1 MSGDRFK
8 ARMNAKAAKK
18 KRRGHKPRE
27 GSLIRGLGLLISPRY
42 LALHVGV
49 FILLYVSFYSLIRF
63 TPAPTKLMYIM
74 PVAYF
79 LYLGLWLVVVPG
91 RKV

>member
-1 MSGDRFK
+1 
-8 ARMNAKAAKK
+8 MNAKATKK
-18 KRRGHKPRE
+18 KRRGHVPRE
-27 GSLIRGLGLLISPRY
+27 ESFIRGLGLLIAPRY

-49 FILLYVSFYSLIRF
+49 FILLYVGLYSLIRF
-63 TPAPTKLMYIM
+63 TPVPTKLMYAM

-79 LYLGLWLVVVPG
+79 LYLGLWLVIVPG

>member
-1 MSGDRFK
+1 MS
-8 ARMNAKAAKK
+8 AKLAKK
-18 KRRGHKPRE
+18 KRRGHSPRE
-27 GSLIRGLGLLISPRY
+27 GSFIRGVGLLVSPRY

-49 FILLYVSFYSLIRF
+49 FILLYVCFYSLIRF
-63 TPAPTKLMYIM
+63 TPVPTKLMYVM

-79 LYLGLWLVVVPG
+79 LYLGLWLVIVPG